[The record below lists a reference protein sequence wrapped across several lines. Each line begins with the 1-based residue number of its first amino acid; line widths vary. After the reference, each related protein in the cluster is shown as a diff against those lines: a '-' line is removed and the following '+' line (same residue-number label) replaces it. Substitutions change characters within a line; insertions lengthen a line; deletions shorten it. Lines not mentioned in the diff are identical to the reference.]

1 MAMNI
6 IKTGSTFCLYLE
18 VFNYSEGAGIP
29 LEDIS
34 IKSIIVNADDEKI
47 DDVDLEIL
55 DQTEFPG
62 YVILTVKQEKTKFWK
77 EGELFVTIRME
88 FNDMVLKTDSL
99 KFFVEKDIN
108 E

>member
-1 MAMNI
+1 MATNI

-18 VFNYSEGAGIP
+18 VFNSSEGNGLS
-29 LEDIS
+29 LEDIK
-34 IKSIIVNADDEKI
+34 IKAIIVDANDEKV

-55 DQTEFPG
+55 DQNEYPG
-62 YVILTVKQEKTKFWK
+62 YVILTVHQDKTKFWK
-77 EGELFVTIRME
+77 EGELFITVRLEIGE
-88 FNDMVLKTDSL
+88 MVIKTESL